1 MSRIH
6 RYKGGSTTTS
16 INVPNE
22 LLEEIDKYAR
32 RSYRSRSQFIA
43 MEMTKAIQAIREKD
57 RAPGQY
63 AEDWEGSISSDIAR
77 DQS

>member
-32 RSYRSRSQFIA
+32 RSYRSRSQFIS
-43 MEMTKAIQAIREKD
+43 MEMTKAIQAIREKE

-63 AEDWEGSISSDIAR
+63 AEDWQEPVSPDIAA
-77 DQS
+77 DQT